1 MRFLSANIPFCSVS
15 CHFILKV
22 YVDTASSGK
31 TVSNKGTTH
40 EAVGLGLAQYEQLVT
55 AILDQRD
62 MVKNGEV
69 TVNNTSSV
77 YSSMVGSGVS
87 PVAEAEVMVRPAEK
101 SAEERLGE
109 LKNLLSKGLIN
120 QDEFNAQRQA
130 IISSI

>member
-1 MRFLSANIPFCSVS
+1 M
-15 CHFILKV
+15 
-22 YVDTASSGK
+22 
-31 TVSNKGTTH
+31 
-40 EAVGLGLAQYEQLVT
+40 AQYEQLVT

-62 MVKNGEV
+62 RGKNGGV

-109 LKNLLSKGLIN
+109 LKNLLSKGLIT
-120 QDEFNAQRQA
+120 QDEFNTQRQA

>member
-1 MRFLSANIPFCSVS
+1 M
-15 CHFILKV
+15 
-22 YVDTASSGK
+22 
-31 TVSNKGTTH
+31 
-40 EAVGLGLAQYEQLVT
+40 T

-109 LKNLLSKGLIN
+109 LKNLLSKGLIT
-120 QDEFNAQRQA
+120 QDEFNTQRQA